1 MSFREGELDVKGDEE
16 LGEFLTGIFDE
27 NKNENDEHGVHIQ
40 RSREVVV
47 HGEVKRLRLNEY
59 VPIGHFN
66 DIETTLANIGA
77 YDGVTLELSN
87 RVLDLMLAK
96 RGSVR
101 KQLDTTKRKRVYK
114 PFLVRLDELLADG
127 RVLWKTESIFTVTKT
142 TVLSHFSD
150 LSKPTYAFKRAMKS
164 HGFTLH
170 ERSTNKLFY
179 FEHKNFKKSSRGML
193 SEFSTI
199 M

>member
-1 MSFREGELDVKGDEE
+1 MWLTSFLHNKCQSSVCCASKAKLSCPTGTIFGQKDVAIKMETILQEQLVRTMQLELSHRVLNLVKILQE
-16 LGEFLTGIFDE
+16 
-27 NKNENDEHGVHIQ
+27 Q
-40 RSREVVV
+40 
-47 HGEVKRLRLNEY
+47 RLR
-59 VPIGHFN
+59 
-66 DIETTLANIGA
+66 TMQ
-77 YDGVTLELSN
+77 LERSN

-101 KQLDTTKRKRVYK
+101 KQLGTTKRKRGYK
-114 PFLVRLDELLADG
+114 PFLIRLDELLADG
-127 RVLWKTESIFTVTKT
+127 RVMWETDSIFTVTKT

-193 SEFSTI
+193 SKLSSL
-199 M
+199 